1 MCVCMG
7 VCVRVHMCVYM
18 HVCACV
24 YKVMYFIIYLIYFI
38 SQQARNNKV
47 EAQLTAQQLLREE
60 SNCARIMNYKE
71 VSIPY
76 TWKFSRHVYFT
87 VKHETRIF
95 AVKILR
101 MKTKSFCVFCA
112 LLQGYV
118 RKMYATNLNEI
129 DKTLYHASS
138 IS

>member
-1 MCVCMG
+1 MCGCVHACLHVCVHGCVCVHMRACMCVYIC
-7 VCVRVHMCVYM
+7 MCVYM

-71 VSIPY
+71 VSI
-76 TWKFSRHVYFT
+76 
-87 VKHETRIF
+87 
-95 AVKILR
+95 
-101 MKTKSFCVFCA
+101 
-112 LLQGYV
+112 
-118 RKMYATNLNEI
+118 
-129 DKTLYHASS
+129 
-138 IS
+138 

>member
-1 MCVCMG
+1 MGACVPACVCAWVCVCVCVHVCMCVHAC
-7 VCVRVHMCVYM
+7 VCTFVCVYM

-71 VSIPY
+71 VSI
-76 TWKFSRHVYFT
+76 
-87 VKHETRIF
+87 
-95 AVKILR
+95 
-101 MKTKSFCVFCA
+101 
-112 LLQGYV
+112 
-118 RKMYATNLNEI
+118 
-129 DKTLYHASS
+129 
-138 IS
+138 